1 MLEMCMSGV
10 VECRIFFFLY
20 FYFSMFSSCL
30 SVLRVFM
37 FVVLFPLVDGCS
49 VLFESNC
56 MV

>member
-10 VECRIFFFLY
+10 VECRIFFF
-20 FYFSMFSSCL
+20 FSMFSSCL